1 MAMHT
6 MLINKLPD
14 SGKENL
20 EKRKMEKR
28 LCACRLSGASELS
41 VLEKPFENS
50 ETNEN
55 HMTENL

>member
-20 EKRKMEKR
+20 EKRNAEII
-28 LCACRLSGASELS
+28 C
-41 VLEKPFENS
+41 V
-50 ETNEN
+50 
-55 HMTENL
+55 

>member
-20 EKRKMEKR
+20 DKRKI
-28 LCACRLSGASELS
+28 
-41 VLEKPFENS
+41 
-50 ETNEN
+50 
-55 HMTENL
+55 ENLLCVCCLPGQN

>member
-20 EKRKMEKR
+20 EKRKMEKW
-28 LCACRLSGASELS
+28 LCACRLSGTSELS
-41 VLEKPFENS
+41 VLEKLFENS